1 MSFSHLHT
9 LGAISFLCKAKY
21 NKMSS
26 NQVTATA
33 ASVAKII
40 ADNKARFEAMR
51 LEQASQ
57 KKHLA
62 EQARRSA
69 SKSRDV
75 SQAKSKPGA
84 PSIVGIYLTNWVS
97 KKSATGVAAS
107 GQAGGGSG
115 APKNVAVNL
124 IIMPSVTKLAER
136 LAPGQHYRIVDSR
149 TIEIPATCSDDRKKA
164 FKLLDDAKKL
174 KADTPEREAAIK
186 FAEEEITKAERI
198 IEWLPITD
206 GEVCNIKTFD
216 EAATKRIGMMQPVQC
231 MGVEAN
237 YSVWEGNPRTELLC
251 SAPVPL
257 NTGAPPFVALSELV
271 DLQQIAVQLP
281 DMSKTWGPTMIFYFA
296 NYTRDPEDAANGRG
310 CVEFKSL
317 ANSLERKDYKI
328 VSKKE
333 GVATRLKHTYSMGQL
348 QDGSNPKYTV
358 PGMFIIQALFIEGAP
373 EEAKGNTTLRAA
385 FGINDPD
392 TYAAIMAAN
401 APPAII
407 AGSVNMKDLVKVNPG
422 ADHRRDIGTIPIWG
436 NAAHFLLRPYL
447 LTQCAQVSMDWVCK
461 RLKIKPAG
469 GTNLPN
475 VWAKST
481 DPIVRLDRYN
491 PKNPCKL
498 NENNLLIDQNA
509 GTTTL
514 VGELVINVSEFTG
527 DLHDVM
533 RRSSTPCEFRV
544 MHSSQVSEE
553 DRARLA
559 LFTPAQAEKVL
570 SCADDA
576 EIALEQEGVDKNGG
590 VICVI
595 YLVATM
601 SAEERQQYAEA
612 DNKWR
617 IRHEASLAAAA
628 AAAEEAYERSKL
640 DQVPKVDVEGDVV
653 MGDAPADADVNEEQQ
668 QEEGV
673 EHTVIDAGDAESYQ
687 ATVLVPSSQQQDA
700 QVDEEAEDALRRQL
714 EEEAEQERAAAV
726 AKKRR
731 HAATAEEDGASS
743 EAAPRTGR
751 KKAPPAS
758 RKASKYE

>member
-1 MSFSHLHT
+1 
-9 LGAISFLCKAKY
+9 
-21 NKMSS
+21 
-26 NQVTATA
+26 
-33 ASVAKII
+33 
-40 ADNKARFEAMR
+40 
-51 LEQASQ
+51 
-57 KKHLA
+57 
-62 EQARRSA
+62 
-69 SKSRDV
+69 
-75 SQAKSKPGA
+75 
-84 PSIVGIYLTNWVS
+84 
-97 KKSATGVAAS
+97 
-107 GQAGGGSG
+107 
-115 APKNVAVNL
+115 
-124 IIMPSVTKLAER
+124 
-136 LAPGQHYRIVDSR
+136 
-149 TIEIPATCSDDRKKA
+149 
-164 FKLLDDAKKL
+164 
-174 KADTPEREAAIK
+174 
-186 FAEEEITKAERI
+186 
-198 IEWLPITD
+198 
-206 GEVCNIKTFD
+206 
-216 EAATKRIGMMQPVQC
+216 
-231 MGVEAN
+231 
-237 YSVWEGNPRTELLC
+237 
-251 SAPVPL
+251 
-257 NTGAPPFVALSELV
+257 
-271 DLQQIAVQLP
+271 
-281 DMSKTWGPTMIFYFA
+281 
-296 NYTRDPEDAANGRG
+296 
-310 CVEFKSL
+310 
-317 ANSLERKDYKI
+317 
-328 VSKKE
+328 
-333 GVATRLKHTYSMGQL
+333 
-348 QDGSNPKYTV
+348 
-358 PGMFIIQALFIEGAP
+358 
-373 EEAKGNTTLRAA
+373 
-385 FGINDPD
+385 
-392 TYAAIMAAN
+392 
-401 APPAII
+401 
-407 AGSVNMKDLVKVNPG
+407 
-422 ADHRRDIGTIPIWG
+422 
-436 NAAHFLLRPYL
+436 
-447 LTQCAQVSMDWVCK
+447 MDWVCK